1 MRHAR
6 YVAVLAVPVPVMMGL
21 LWTWGAGSARVD
33 GAG

>member
-1 MRHAR
+1 MKHAR
-6 YVAVLAVPVPVMMGL
+6 YVAALAVPVPVMGL